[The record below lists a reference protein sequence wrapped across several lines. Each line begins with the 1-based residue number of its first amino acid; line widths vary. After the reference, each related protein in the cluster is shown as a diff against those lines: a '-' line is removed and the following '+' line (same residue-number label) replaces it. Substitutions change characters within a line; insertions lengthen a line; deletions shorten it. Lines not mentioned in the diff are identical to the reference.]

1 MSAPLVG
8 LGIGFL
14 LGLRFKVTVLVLVV
28 LAAIVL
34 LMATGGVNWSNVGW
48 TVLTAVAIE
57 AGYVIGLIATN
68 WPLKVPLV
76 DWRRISQWRR
86 HTRL

>member
-1 MSAPLVG
+1 MSAPLIG

-28 LAAIVL
+28 LAAIIFL
-34 LMATGGVNWSNVGW
+34 LASGGLNWSNVGW

-57 AGYVIGLIATN
+57 AGYVVGLIARAVAA
-68 WPLKVPLV
+68 KFAHQQISR
-76 DWRRISQWRR
+76 WRF
-86 HTRL
+86 